1 MLSSFAS
8 NAILSKARAMYGK
21 RLREENYRDLLN
33 CKTVSEVAGYLKNRT
48 SYSGILAGINENEVH
63 RGQLEG
69 KLRQKLFE
77 DYASL
82 CRYELS
88 VGEHFAD
95 YLLEHGEIEQIL
107 HSLMYLDAGNPEEY
121 LFSLPAFLNRHT
133 RIDLYALA
141 HVKNYED
148 LLSALSHTPY
158 RKLME
163 PFRPVPGIPMNY
175 TGIENALAS

>member
-121 LFSLPAFLNRHT
+121 LFSLPAFFKPP
-133 RIDLYALA
+133 YA
-141 HVKNYED
+141 H
-148 LLSALSHTPY
+148 
-158 RKLME
+158 
-163 PFRPVPGIPMNY
+163 RPLCVGPCQ
-175 TGIENALAS
+175 EL

>member
-1 MLSSFAS
+1 
-8 NAILSKARAMYGK
+8 
-21 RLREENYRDLLN
+21 
-33 CKTVSEVAGYLKNRT
+33 
-48 SYSGILAGINENEVH
+48 
-63 RGQLEG
+63 
-69 KLRQKLFE
+69 
-77 DYASL
+77 
-82 CRYELS
+82 
-88 VGEHFAD
+88 
-95 YLLEHGEIEQIL
+95 
-107 HSLMYLDAGNPEEY
+107 MYLDAGNPEEY

-175 TGIENALAS
+175 TGIENALYTYLYNSAFEIIDKYTHGQAAASCGNCSKPIWIWSMQRVLSG